1 MKILGYII
9 AGIALIAVVILGAGM
24 ALPKQHTAAVRA
36 NYRATPEQIFET
48 ITAVEQG
55 PQWRTGLDSVRVLA
69 SDPLTWREAAE
80 WGTLTLVMAEA
91 APPARVVTRIAEET
105 EGFGGTWTYEIAPD
119 ATGSVVVITE
129 RGTVDNPLFRFMSK
143 FVFGH
148 YTGLETYARDLGRK
162 FNQSVEPER
171 VKQP

>member
-9 AGIALIAVVILGAGM
+9 AGIALIAVLILGAGM

-36 NYRATPEQIFET
+36 HYQAAPQQIYET

-55 PQWRTGLDSVRVLA
+55 PQWRTGLDSVRVL
-69 SDPLTWREAAE
+69 DTNPLRWREAAE
-80 WGTLTLVMAEA
+80 WGTLTLVVDEA
-91 APPARVVTRIAEET
+91 TPPARVVTRIAEET

-119 ATGSVVVITE
+119 GTGSVVVITE
-129 RGTVDNPLFRFMSK
+129 NGTVDNPLFRFMSK

-148 YTGLETYARDLGRK
+148 YSGLETYARDLGRR

-171 VKQP
+171 VEQP